1 MSATDLRR
9 WVEKVDIRVLY
20 SRVVDETARKNI
32 EEILIERLHLRRSQG
47 DTISSRDSGININ
60 KPLNEVEREM
70 QSTLAKLR
78 VAELA
83 AAEEKAKADALTA
96 EIKPWRDGRPF
107 LERHATTIAVLIGL
121 ALVIGFFMMVWM
133 SSGAIR
139 GVGAQFFRGAAA
151 LAQAMESSLQSREG
165 GQVASLKTASG
176 ADENASMRSSVA
188 AGESPAV
195 TEARVEKLRG
205 ELLTI
210 LTSGNEHIALSY
222 LHEMLG
228 DESTIARAVAV
239 IELLGRE
246 RALAFAQKLSRGAQS
261 AIARFLRES
270 RYDRPKGEVMVE
282 AGEMLKTRL
291 LAADFGKLPGADAA
305 AVESRLLKLGVDDLV
320 SLVVGMEQEL
330 IPRLFLFLKADVSI
344 NVLNRLA
351 YDDPSRVEGLSRLLS
366 RMPEARAAQHLDVK
380 LIKILDGAV
389 QRSDEDIYKPYL
401 HVFKEWVEV
410 SEGDMAERLMSGL
423 CSEPRLGSYL
433 ERHVLTFASFHTQ
446 PADTQD
452 LILEGLPL
460 KDYAVLLWQLTEA
473 QRQGLLARQP
483 ERRRE
488 AILDELETLN
498 GRSRKRVESMARQ
511 VRASVV
517 TRMKAL
523 REAGELEMV
532 AASKVAVGDQDEADV
547 GGRKR
552 APGAKSAA

>member
-1 MSATDLRR
+1 
-9 WVEKVDIRVLY
+9 
-20 SRVVDETARKNI
+20 
-32 EEILIERLHLRRSQG
+32 
-47 DTISSRDSGININ
+47 
-60 KPLNEVEREM
+60 
-70 QSTLAKLR
+70 
-78 VAELA
+78 
-83 AAEEKAKADALTA
+83 
-96 EIKPWRDGRPF
+96 
-107 LERHATTIAVLIGL
+107 
-121 ALVIGFFMMVWM
+121 
-133 SSGAIR
+133 
-139 GVGAQFFRGAAA
+139 
-151 LAQAMESSLQSREG
+151 
-165 GQVASLKTASG
+165 
-176 ADENASMRSSVA
+176 
-188 AGESPAV
+188 
-195 TEARVEKLRG
+195 
-205 ELLTI
+205 
-210 LTSGNEHIALSY
+210 
-222 LHEMLG
+222 
-228 DESTIARAVAV
+228 
-239 IELLGRE
+239 
-246 RALAFAQKLSRGAQS
+246 
-261 AIARFLRES
+261 
-270 RYDRPKGEVMVE
+270 
-282 AGEMLKTRL
+282 
-291 LAADFGKLPGADAA
+291 
-305 AVESRLLKLGVDDLV
+305 
-320 SLVVGMEQEL
+320 
-330 IPRLFLFLKADVSI
+330 LKADFSI